1 MLVIIGFVY
10 CLHSE
15 SQVGALLLGNAIAI
29 LAVRES
35 QRFENHPITS
45 FSYCGLLS

>member
-1 MLVIIGFVY
+1 MQVIIGFVY

-15 SQVGALLLGNAIAI
+15 SQVGALFLFNATAT
-29 LAVRES
+29 LPVRES
-35 QRFENHPITS
+35 QRFESHTIMS